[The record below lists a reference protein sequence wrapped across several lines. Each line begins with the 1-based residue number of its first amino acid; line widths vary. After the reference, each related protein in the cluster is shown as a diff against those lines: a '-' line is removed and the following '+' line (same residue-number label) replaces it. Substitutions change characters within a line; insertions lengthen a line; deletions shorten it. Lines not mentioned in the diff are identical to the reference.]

1 MPVLETPVMVLS
13 KCSLVTAHYL
23 SLNELID
30 GYEPGPLM
38 LYILLDEHF
47 KDF

>member
-1 MPVLETPVMVLS
+1 MVLS

-23 SLNELID
+23 GLGELID

-38 LYILLDEHF
+38 LYLLLDEHF

>member
-1 MPVLETPVMVLS
+1 MPGLETPVMVLS

-23 SLNELID
+23 GLDELID

-38 LYILLDEHF
+38 LYLILNEHF
-47 KDF
+47 KEF